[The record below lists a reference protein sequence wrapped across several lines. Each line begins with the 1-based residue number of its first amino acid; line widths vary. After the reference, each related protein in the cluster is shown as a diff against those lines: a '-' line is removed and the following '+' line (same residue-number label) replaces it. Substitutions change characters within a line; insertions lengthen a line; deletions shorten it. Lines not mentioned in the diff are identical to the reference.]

1 LELAPRK
8 AAAAA
13 DVMILV
19 LAVII
24 GLAMGLLRA
33 QWGGRRLAPPRLR
46 YEWLVLVAFAPQ
58 LFAFFLPV
66 TRELLADHFVEVS
79 LVTSQVLLLGFV
91 LLNLRQPGFWVLGLG
106 LTLNMLVIA
115 FNGGLMPISPETVAR
130 LTPDLSPDAFQVG
143 QRLGTGKDI
152 VLPAT
157 STRLWWLSDRFLLP
171 AWFPYPERVAF
182 SIGDVF
188 IAAGTIW
195 LLWTL
200 GGTNDLEK
208 REAI

>member
-1 LELAPRK
+1 MG
-8 AAAAA
+8 AAAA

-19 LAVII
+19 LAII
-24 GLAMGLLRA
+24 FGLALGLLRA

-66 TRELLADHFVEVS
+66 TRELLADHFVVVS

-152 VLPAT
+152 VLPTT
-157 STRLWWLSDRFLLP
+157 STRFSRSVHCLIFCRLRPRGCGGCRIVFYFRPGFPIRNALPLVLAMCLSLP
-171 AWFPYPERVAF
+171 APSGYCGR
-182 SIGDVF
+182 
-188 IAAGTIW
+188 
-195 LLWTL
+195 
-200 GGTNDLEK
+200 
-208 REAI
+208 